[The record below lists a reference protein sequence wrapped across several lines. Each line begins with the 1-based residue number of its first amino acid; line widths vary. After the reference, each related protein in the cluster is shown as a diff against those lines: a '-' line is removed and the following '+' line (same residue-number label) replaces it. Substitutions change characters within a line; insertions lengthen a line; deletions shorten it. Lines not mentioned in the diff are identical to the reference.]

1 MTKALLFV
9 ISVLIVVGALLTI
22 YALTER
28 QEAPPPG
35 PAALSKAEIMPELRP
50 LIEPLRQQLAAP
62 QSDPTGGFAPELRD
76 QVVAAVREAQLKYS
90 GTTAGQEALKDLA
103 VEVSAI
109 AVGARDKE
117 RWWLVQACID
127 VYEVLGLTSLSM
139 QRLDEKAELMI
150 AMPKVRVM
158 GIVDDPSKGE
168 TYVLMRLIDRQTR
181 QYESR
186 YARIGEEVD
195 SLKVLE
201 IVGNNKAV
209 RFGYTKIPG
218 LEFLVDIFR

>member
-28 QEAPPPG
+28 QEAPPSA
-35 PAALSKAEIMPELRP
+35 PAMLSKAEIMPELRP
-50 LIEPLRQQLAAP
+50 LIEPLRQQLDAP
-62 QSDPTGGFAPELRD
+62 QGDQTGRFPPELRE
-76 QVVAAVREAQLKYS
+76 QVVTAVREAQLKYS
-90 GTTAGQEALKDLA
+90 GTPAGQEALKDLA

-109 AVGARDKE
+109 AVSARDKE

-201 IVGNNKAV
+201 IVGKNKAV
-209 RFGYTKIPG
+209 RFGYNKIPG
-218 LEFLVDIFR
+218 LEFTVDIFQ

>member
-9 ISVLIVVGALLTI
+9 ISVLIVLGALLTV

-28 QEAPPPG
+28 QDAPAG
-35 PAALSKAEIMPELRP
+35 SAALTKDEIMPELRG
-50 LIEPLRQQLAAP
+50 LVEPLRQQLNAP
-62 QSDPTGGFAPELRD
+62 VGEAVTRVSPELRD
-76 QVVAAVREAQLKYS
+76 QVVAAVREAQIKHG
-90 GTTAGQEALKDLA
+90 GTPAGQEALKALA
-103 VEVSAI
+103 VEVGAI
-109 AVGARDKE
+109 AMSARDQE

-127 VYEVLGLTSLSM
+127 VYEVLGLSSLSI

-158 GIVDDPSKGE
+158 GIVDDPSKDE

-181 QYESR
+181 QYESH

-201 IVGNNKAV
+201 IVGKNSAV
-209 RFGYTKIPG
+209 RFGYLKIPG
-218 LEFLVDIFR
+218 LEFVVDVFK